1 MSEEQVTYAEL
12 NFQDSSQIQNT
23 QEFDQVGLKAPP
35 AASHVWRQRTLAL
48 TLLCLLLLI
57 GLGVLGSIFYL
68 TSKTEKEKFKKLQN
82 FKKELQRNV
91 SLQLMYNMDSF
102 EKIRNLSITL
112 QELTTKLCYELYRRE
127 SEHKC
132 KPCPK
137 EWIWHGD
144 SCYITF
150 NNYSTWQMSHMTCSV
165 HNASLLKI
173 KNKSVLEFVKFQS
186 FNSFWLGLS
195 PTPTKINQRYKKL
208 DETIISSD
216 WFTGNT
222 NDLNDK
228 MYCAYVIDDYLYYN
242 PCTYT
247 KHTVCEKLANPVKTE
262 SILMNEKL
270 DGRISQIILP

>member
-57 GLGVLGSIFYL
+57 GLGVLGSMFYL
-68 TSKTEKEKFKKLQN
+68 TSKTEKEKLKKLQN

-91 SLQLMYNMDSF
+91 SLQLMYNVDSF

-112 QELTTKLCYELYRRE
+112 QELTTKLCYELHKRE
-127 SEHKC
+127 PEHKC

-173 KNKSVLEFVKFQS
+173 KNKSVLEFVKSLS
-186 FNSFWLGLS
+186 FNYFWLGLS
-195 PTPTKINQRYKKL
+195 PTPTIINQRYKKL

-222 NDLNDK
+222 NDLNDIDR
-228 MYCAYVIDDYLYYN
+228 MYCAHVNSYLYYGS
-242 PCTYT
+242 CTEG

-262 SILMNEKL
+262 SILMSEK
-270 DGRISQIILP
+270 